1 MLLAPALAGAALLGR
16 WGIGVAA
23 LALVTVGG
31 NRFGADGGGIVV
43 LAVAFLVLWS
53 RLRGGRPS
61 RHHVALAALAVVLL
75 VALDAATGGSSHVTD
90 ALADGP
96 AELAGDL
103 ADRIERSVSRTLDS
117 PGAIAVVL
125 GSLAVLGGVVAKA
138 RREAVL
144 DAFLVG
150 LAVSLVV
157 NDTPSDVLGAGAAI
171 AVALAR
177 RTAGDGSVSSSTM
190 RRAVLLLAF
199 VALLGAAVAGCGGEE
214 EESATPET
222 VQGSLP
228 EQTDTGDGG
237 GASVEGDAAAGE
249 AVYASAGC
257 GGCHTL
263 EAAGSTGTVGPNLD
277 ESQPDFELA
286 VDRVTNGQGAMPA
299 FEGQLSEQQ
308 IADVAAYVAESAG

>member
-1 MLLAPALAGAALLGR
+1 
-16 WGIGVAA
+16 
-23 LALVTVGG
+23 
-31 NRFGADGGGIVV
+31 
-43 LAVAFLVLWS
+43 
-53 RLRGGRPS
+53 
-61 RHHVALAALAVVLL
+61 
-75 VALDAATGGSSHVTD
+75 
-90 ALADGP
+90 
-96 AELAGDL
+96 
-103 ADRIERSVSRTLDS
+103 
-117 PGAIAVVL
+117 
-125 GSLAVLGGVVAKA
+125 
-138 RREAVL
+138 
-144 DAFLVG
+144 
-150 LAVSLVV
+150 
-157 NDTPSDVLGAGAAI
+157 
-171 AVALAR
+171 
-177 RTAGDGSVSSSTM
+177 M

-308 IADVAAYVAESAG
+308 IADVAAYVAESTG